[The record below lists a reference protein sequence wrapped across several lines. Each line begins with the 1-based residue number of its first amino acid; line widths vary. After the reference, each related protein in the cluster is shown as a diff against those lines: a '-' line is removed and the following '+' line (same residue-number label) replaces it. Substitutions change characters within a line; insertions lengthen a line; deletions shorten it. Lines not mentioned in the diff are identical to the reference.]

1 MSQSVAL
8 ASVESNAP
16 SPACDCLAHRFGN
29 AADGPDRVR
38 CYGSDLTEAEWQV
51 LRPLLPVPAWLQ
63 GRGGRPEGY
72 CHRVMLDAVRYV
84 VDNGVKWV
92 NLPCDFPP
100 YRRVHA
106 FARRWQVTG
115 LLAELHDR
123 LRDKVRQKDGRD
135 VDPTAA
141 VVDSQSVRAAANIP
155 RFTSGWDG
163 GKRVGGRKRHLVV
176 DCLGL
181 VLAVAVT
188 AANVQDRDAAVPL
201 LERLRRLY
209 FSVRLVWA
217 DGGYA
222 GRLVDWAAENLHL
235 TLEIV
240 KRSDD
245 TTGFVVLP
253 RRWVVER
260 TLSWLM
266 RSRRLVRDYETLPA
280 MHEAM
285 VLWSMTMLMSSR
297 LAGRRPGAFS
307 RPSSRAE

>member
-1 MSQSVAL
+1 M
-8 ASVESNAP
+8 
-16 SPACDCLAHRFGN
+16 
-29 AADGPDRVR
+29 DR
-38 CYGSDLTEAEWQV
+38 
-51 LRPLLPVPAWLQ
+51 
-63 GRGGRPEGY
+63 
-72 CHRVMLDAVRYV
+72 
-84 VDNGVKWV
+84 
-92 NLPCDFPP
+92 
-100 YRRVHA
+100 
-106 FARRWQVTG
+106 
-115 LLAELHDR
+115 AELHDR
-123 LRDKVRQKDGRD
+123 LRDRVREKEGRLP
-135 VDPTAA
+135 DPTAA
-141 VVDSQSVRAAANIP
+141 IVDSQSVRAAANIP
-155 RFTSGWDG
+155 CSMSGWDG
-163 GKRVGGRKRHLVV
+163 GKNVGGRKRHLVV

-209 FSVRLVWA
+209 LSVRLVWA

-222 GRLVDWAAENLHL
+222 GRLGDWAAENLHL

-280 MHEAM
+280 MHDAM
-285 VLWSMTMLMSSR
+285 VLWSLTILMGSR

-307 RPSSRAE
+307 RPQSRAG